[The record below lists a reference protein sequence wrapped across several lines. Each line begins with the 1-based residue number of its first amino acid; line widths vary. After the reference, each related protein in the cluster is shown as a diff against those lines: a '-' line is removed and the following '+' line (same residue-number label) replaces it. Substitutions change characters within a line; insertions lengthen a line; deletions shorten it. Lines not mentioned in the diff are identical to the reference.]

1 MGLALGLLVELG
13 LGCGFGWHSIAA
25 KVMCCTPL
33 TLTLTLTLSLTL
45 TLTLALTL
53 TLTLALTL
61 RLTYS
66 IAAKVMRCTLRTGE
80 ACRRVICCTWV
91 GVGATG

>member
-1 MGLALGLLVELG
+1 MGYVHICIFCKCLGQAPTLAA
-13 LGCGFGWHSIAA
+13 CIATA
-25 KVMCCTPL
+25 ERG
-33 TLTLTLTLSLTL
+33 TLTLSLTL